1 MKHKIW
7 IITISLLIG
16 VLVPDF
22 YAQTH
27 FTCTLANDSLS
38 APNVYEFDIY
48 MLSNDT
54 SSIELAGVN
63 FGFLYN
69 TQVKDTGTITVS
81 WVPKSSELTT
91 ISQLPR
97 NFKVSVGKKDSAE
110 VGLIMLGPR
119 MPPGYG
125 DGSIIANKGLGTRIG
140 RLRLTNSM
148 NFTSTRMNIEWNF
161 LKTNGLYPVTITAYI
176 NKLNTIVTSF
186 GTYKSKLINPV
197 LK

>member
-7 IITISLLIG
+7 IIALILLIG

-54 SSIELAGVN
+54 STIELAGVN

-81 WVPKSSELTT
+81 WVPNSSELTN
-91 ISQLPR
+91 IAQLPKK
-97 NFKVSVGKKDSAE
+97 FIASTGEKDSSV
-110 VGLIMLGPR
+110 VGIIRIGPR
-119 MPPGYG
+119 IPPGYG
-125 DGSIIANKGLGTRIG
+125 DGSIISNKDLGSRIG
-140 RLRLTNSM
+140 RLRLANSV
-148 NFTSTRMNIEWNF
+148 NFIPARMNIEWNF
-161 LKTNGLYPVTITAYI
+161 LKSNGLYPTTITAYI
-176 NKLNTIVTSF
+176 NK
-186 GTYKSKLINPV
+186 
-197 LK
+197 

>member
-7 IITISLLIG
+7 LITLTLIIG
-16 VLVPDF
+16 FLVPDF

-81 WVPKSSELTT
+81 WVPNSSELTN

-97 NFKVSVGKKDSAE
+97 KLKAAEGKKDSSDI
-110 VGLIMLGPR
+110 GLIILGPR
-119 MPPGYG
+119 IPPGYG
-125 DGSIIANKGLGTRIG
+125 DGSIISNKGLGTRIG

-148 NFTSTRMNIEWNF
+148 TFTSKRMNIEWNF
-161 LKTNGLYPVTITAYI
+161 LKTNGLYPTTFTAYI
-176 NKLNTIVTSF
+176 NKLNTNVTPF
-186 GTYKSKLINPV
+186 GTYKS
-197 LK
+197 